1 MSKYIKSIAIACLA
15 FALVGCGAQAVPL
28 QLEKTREISEAKL
41 FEAFEAKL
49 SSKVEYA
56 KQNKTMTL
64 AVTSTSVLGKTF
76 TDWNFQVF
84 ASGKYQF
91 SSLMYLGKDGG
102 IFVQDWAYNPAKIKW
117 FRIGTCEPQSW
128 EEDQIVSYT
137 LLSGVVLTKT
147 KSRDASAHDE
157 IAIQLKQLPRA
168 AETPEFVVLPL

>member
-1 MSKYIKSIAIACLA
+1 MPKSIESIAIACLA
-15 FALVGCGAQAVPL
+15 FFLVGCGAQAVPL
-28 QLEKTREISEAKL
+28 QLEQRPSVSEAKL

-56 KQNKTMTL
+56 KQSKMMTL

-84 ASGKYQF
+84 AAGKYQF

-102 IFVQDWAYNPAKIKW
+102 IYIQDWAYNPAKIQW
-117 FRIGTCEPQSW
+117 FRIGTCEPRSW
-128 EEDQIVSYT
+128 EEEQVVPYT

-147 KSRDASAHDE
+147 RSRDASAHDE
-157 IAIQLKQLPRA
+157 ISIQLKQLPRV
-168 AETPEFVVLPL
+168 AETPELVVLPL